1 MSHTLNHLTS
11 VPPAELQPRDNW
23 ESQDEVFRSFSIQ
36 NSSSDWLR
44 SATDWFRSVE
54 SDDELFNVI

>member
-44 SATDWFRSVE
+44 SGTDWFRSVE
-54 SDDELFNVI
+54 SDDELLNVI